1 MIKRAFILLCA
12 TLLTAALAGAE
23 VTYLVGSVSVFRGG
37 EGFTAS
43 LGSRLKGGD
52 VVHTGD
58 RSRTEITFD
67 DGSLVRLSSNSDLTI
82 ERSSTSG
89 LATSTVVSS
98 TGGRLWST
106 VTPFADPA
114 SNYVVKTPT
123 ATAACRGTV
132 FRTDVYPDTSTLLRV
147 YDGSVEMWNPM
158 AAIEGPMFWETEGT
172 EGEGGTGERHE
183 VVGPHEVAGPVEV
196 SEEQWTQLILGGMQQ
211 LYIAPD
217 GSVAASGEFAPD
229 DELELD
235 EWVTWNQERDAEL
248 GR

>member
-1 MIKRAFILLCA
+1 MIKRSVLLLCLL
-12 TLLTAALAGAE
+12 LLTASLAGAE
-23 VTYLVGSVSVFRGG
+23 ITYLVGNVSVFRGG
-37 EGFTAS
+37 SSFSAS

-52 VVHTGD
+52 VVKTLD
-58 RSRTEITFD
+58 RSRVEITFD
-67 DGSLVRLSSNSDLTI
+67 DGSLVRLSSNSELTI
-82 ERSSTSG
+82 EKSSTSG

-106 VTPFADPA
+106 VTPFSDPA

-123 ATAACRGTV
+123 AAAACRGTV

-147 YDGSVEMWNPM
+147 YEGSVELWNPM

-172 EGEGGTGERHE
+172 EGEGETGERHE
-183 VVGPHEVAGPVEV
+183 VVGPHEVSGPVEV
-196 SEEQWTQLILGGMQQ
+196 SEEQWTQVILGGMQQ
-211 LYIAPD
+211 LYIRPD
-217 GSVAASGEFAPD
+217 GSVAASGEFSPE
-229 DELELD
+229 DELEQD

>member
-23 VTYLVGSVSVFRGG
+23 VTYIVGSVSVFRAG
-37 EGFTAS
+37 EGFSAS
-43 LGSRLKGGD
+43 LGARLKGGD
-52 VVHTGD
+52 IVKTLD
-58 RSRTEITFD
+58 RSRAEITFD

-147 YDGSVEMWNPM
+147 YNGNVEMWNPL
-158 AAIEGPMFWETEGT
+158 AALEGPMFWETEGT

-183 VVGPHEVAGPVEV
+183 VVGPHEVSGPVEV
-196 SEEQWTQLILGGMQQ
+196 SEGQWTQLILGGMQQ

-217 GSVAASGEFAPD
+217 GSVAASGEFSPE